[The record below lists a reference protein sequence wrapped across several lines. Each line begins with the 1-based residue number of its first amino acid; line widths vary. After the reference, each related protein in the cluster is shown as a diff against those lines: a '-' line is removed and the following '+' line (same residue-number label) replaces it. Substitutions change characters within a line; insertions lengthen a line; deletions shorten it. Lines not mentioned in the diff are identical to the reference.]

1 MTETA
6 VILAAGLGSRLK
18 EYTREVP
25 KSFMIIDGETLIRR
39 SIKKLLS
46 VGIQRIF
53 IGTGHCA
60 DAFQEIIEEFSE
72 VCLIH
77 SPLYEKTS
85 SLYTL
90 FNMRDQLDCPFLL
103 LESDLLYEKRALT
116 ELLEHPAPDLVL
128 GSDLTEYGDEVYLE
142 TDKAKTLCGVS
153 KRRKDLT
160 EGEVNSIL
168 VGISKISLEGYQ
180 SICRRYETILKD
192 RPKMDYEHMLAEL
205 HSSHP
210 FMVLHS
216 EKLEWCEIDDEE
228 DLIRARKEVYPAV
241 TKAEGDLE

>member
-46 VGIQRIF
+46 AGIKRII

-60 DAFQEIIEEFSE
+60 DAFQEITSE
-72 VCLIH
+72 YPEVSLIH
-77 SPLYEKTS
+77 SPRYKSTS

-90 FNMRDQLDCPFLL
+90 FNMRDRLDDSFLL

-116 ELLEHPAPDLVL
+116 ELLEHGAPDLVL
-128 GSDLTEYGDEVYLE
+128 GSDVTEYGDEVYLE
-142 TDKAKTLCGVS
+142 TDRDNTLCGVS
-153 KRRKDLT
+153 KQREDLSD
-160 EGEVNSIL
+160 GQVNSIL
-168 VGISKISLEGYQ
+168 VGISKISAKGYQ
-180 SICRRYETILKD
+180 LICRRYATIQKD

-210 FMVLHS
+210 FRVLHS
-216 EKLEWCEIDDEE
+216 EKLEWCEIDNEE
-228 DLIRARKEVYPAV
+228 DLIRARKEVYPAIY
-241 TKAEGDLE
+241 KAEGDLE